1 VGCGALAS
9 KNRSAVCVC
18 VLVPNQH
25 IRPLALV
32 ATAACKQD
40 SLCNTMRRS
49 FAVLLVA
56 GLWGPVVFSAPEGR
70 AFGRKQDQV
79 AVLVDES
86 GAEDEG
92 TGQGEGGSTE
102 DHLVGQDHNI
112 SEWISECAH
121 PQPNYFELE
130 NVGYLRT
137 PAMCVPD
144 GPCAR
149 GRFASRRSERGM
161 GPKSVTRG

>member
-1 VGCGALAS
+1 
-9 KNRSAVCVC
+9 
-18 VLVPNQH
+18 
-25 IRPLALV
+25 
-32 ATAACKQD
+32 
-40 SLCNTMRRS
+40 MRRS
-49 FAVLLVA
+49 FAVLLVF
-56 GLWGPVVFSAPEGR
+56 GHLGPVVFSAPEGR

-79 AVLVDES
+79 AALMDES

-92 TGQGEGGSTE
+92 TGQGEGVSTE

-130 NVGYLRT
+130 NVGYLRA
-137 PAMCVPD
+137 PAICVPD

-149 GRFASRRSERGM
+149 AGLRRAAANVGWGRR
-161 GPKSVTRG
+161 V